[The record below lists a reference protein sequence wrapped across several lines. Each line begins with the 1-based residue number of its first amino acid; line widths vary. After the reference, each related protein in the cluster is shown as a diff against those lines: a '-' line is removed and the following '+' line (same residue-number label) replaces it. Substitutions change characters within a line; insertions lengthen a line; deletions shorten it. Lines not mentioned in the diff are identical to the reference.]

1 MDKNI
6 NLDIDTILNKD
17 FSIDFKGYSPIEVD
31 QFLDLI
37 VKDYDTFIN
46 EVNDLTERIALY
58 EESNNALKAKVLELE
73 NKLKIS
79 EESKANMTGGNPV
92 VSNLSQVDILR
103 RIARLEQEVF
113 NK

>member
-37 VKDYDTFIN
+37 VKDYDTFLSEI
-46 EVNDLTERIALY
+46 NDLSERLALY
-58 EESNNALKAKVLELE
+58 EESNDALKAKVVELE
-73 NKLKIS
+73 KKLKAS
-79 EESKANMTGGNPV
+79 EEAKANLTSGNPV